1 MKAKNIIIMALAGIL
16 LTACKDKTYKP
27 PTLDAMRSADKARA
41 TWAREAE
48 ENILRPWKHK
58 QAGWIQLQR
67 IVYQPFMAKKAIIPL
82 IKRMTTNHPVW
93 EKIINHPKK
102 QNNKRIWYYM

>member
-41 TWAREAE
+41 AWAREAE
-48 ENILRPWKHK
+48 EHPATVETQTSR
-58 QAGWIQLQR
+58 
-67 IVYQPFMAKKAIIPL
+67 MDSTAKDSVSTLYGEATIPL

-102 QNNKRIWYYM
+102 QKNKRIWYYM

>member
-1 MKAKNIIIMALAGIL
+1 MKGKNIIITALAVTL

-41 TWAREAE
+41 AWAREAE
-48 ENILRPWKHK
+48 EHPATVETQISR
-58 QAGWIQLQR
+58 
-67 IVYQPFMAKKAIIPL
+67 MDSTAKDSVSPLYSEKTPIPL
-82 IKRMTTNHPVW
+82 IKRMKANHLVW

-102 QNNKRIWYYM
+102 QKNKRVWYYM

>member
-41 TWAREAE
+41 AWARETE
-48 ENILRPWKHK
+48 EHPATMESPMSRMDSTTKDSASTLYSKENSDALYKEDDNKSTIMGGKH
-58 QAGWIQLQR
+58 QSSIEE
-67 IVYQPFMAKKAIIPL
+67 
-82 IKRMTTNHPVW
+82 T
-93 EKIINHPKK
+93 EE
-102 QNNKRIWYYM
+102 